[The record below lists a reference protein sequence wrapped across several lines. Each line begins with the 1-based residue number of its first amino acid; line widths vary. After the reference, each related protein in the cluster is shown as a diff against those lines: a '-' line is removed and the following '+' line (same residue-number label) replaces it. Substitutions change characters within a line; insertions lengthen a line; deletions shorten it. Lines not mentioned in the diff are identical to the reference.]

1 MYEYFVAFSAIPWNA
16 KEVIKKRKK
25 KVKPVFVGGVCQ
37 AYTMSPTGPALN
49 MSHCL
54 LSITHLDVFFMSI
67 NGCLNLFF
75 IPLFFTLWMWLYAP
89 LAHLHCICLFFNTAL
104 Y

>member
-16 KEVIKKRKK
+16 KEVIKKKKK

-75 IPLFFTLWMWLYAP
+75 IPLFFYALNVAICTFSSFTLY
-89 LAHLHCICLFFNTAL
+89 LFVL
-104 Y
+104 